1 MENCKKGDA
10 FSAFS
15 DMRVISSSFRLLLFF
30 EDTSSVLLRNNATRI
45 RMYMVSKAIP
55 YQYS

>member
-1 MENCKKGDA
+1 MENCKKGD
-10 FSAFS
+10 AFS

-30 EDTSSVLLRNNATRI
+30 EDTSRVLLRNNATLI